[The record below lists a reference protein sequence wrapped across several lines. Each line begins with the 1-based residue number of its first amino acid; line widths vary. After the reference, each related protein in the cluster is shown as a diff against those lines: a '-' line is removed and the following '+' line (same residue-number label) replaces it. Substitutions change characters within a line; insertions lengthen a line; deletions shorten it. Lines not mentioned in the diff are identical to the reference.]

1 MYTSTLQNN
10 MNKALSGGR
19 GGGGGSLGHDLIF
32 IHTFLYKQNVQY
44 YAKDV
49 TLSLYE

>member
-19 GGGGGSLGHDLIF
+19 GGGGSLGHDLIF
-32 IHTFLYKQNVQY
+32 IHTFLYTKI
-44 YAKDV
+44 
-49 TLSLYE
+49 